1 MGQDLYRRLI
11 NGITNEVVPVSLN
24 DHGESERDILI
35 LGTNIN
41 FFINSVKIHYGMT
54 ENLVYLNNNNV

>member
-41 FFINSVKIHYGMT
+41 FFINSVKIHYEMV
-54 ENLVYLNNNNV
+54 ENLVYLDNNNV